1 MKILKLEWRNIFS
14 YGDDITEIDFGDNAK
29 LWQLTGE
36 SGSGKSS
43 MLTVPKLLFFGKTEG
58 SDGKPVN
65 VGEIA
70 NWLNKK
76 GWIRGTIQKGN
87 DIYVIERTFAPQGL
101 SLVKNGENLDKAGLK
116 NMQIMIETEVLDNM
130 PYHIFSNVMILSLN
144 NFKSFVSMSP
154 ADKRQII
161 DKIFDLEIINKVHEL
176 VKKDMKELGNQI
188 NISNSQVFSL
198 DQTIKTSTEQLDNV
212 NTTAIV
218 NAKSTMEDA
227 AHKMQ
232 KVTELYN
239 QYKTIYDDAYKRW
252 TDAKQTEQK
261 IVTEI
266 NSENVRLNNVK
277 SQINLFNQDRCPT
290 CGASFSSTDF
300 DDVKKNLQSQYT
312 EIEQRIESYK
322 SKLVEVQTASND
334 IGAELSDVQLNI
346 NKINSKYSELNT
358 IYLTAKAQVDN
369 NTEVTA
375 IQNIIDATSKSKTEL
390 EKSIKQYNSK
400 MKVLDIIENM
410 YSADGIKQSMMS
422 TYIPTLNKE
431 IDETLKF
438 LGFPYTLSFDNNFDP
453 HLQYLGRDIKP
464 QSLSIGEHKKVD
476 LTVLCSLLKMVKRKY
491 PQLNLVCLDE
501 TVSSLDYVSSANI
514 IRYLKEISS
523 EMGLNI
529 FIVSHTT
536 LDENLFDEHLHV
548 NKVNSYSILTKS

>member
-239 QYKTIYDDAYKRW
+239 QYKMIYDDACKRW

-334 IGAELSDVQLNI
+334 IGTELSDVQLNI

>member
-14 YGDDITEIDFGDNAK
+14 YGDDITEIDFGDTAK

-43 MLTVPKLLFFGKTEG
+43 MLTVPKLLLFGKTEG

-65 VGEIA
+65 MSEIA
-70 NWLNKK
+70 NWVNKK
-76 GWIRGTIQKGN
+76 GWIRGTIQRGN
-87 DIYVIERTFAPQGL
+87 DIFVIERTFAPQGL
-101 SLVKNGENLDKAGLK
+101 SVTKNGESLDKAGLK
-116 NMQIMIETEVLDNM
+116 NMQTIIETEVLDNM

-161 DKIFDLEIINKVHEL
+161 DKIFELEIINKVHEL
-176 VKKDMKELGNQI
+176 VKKDMRDLGNQI
-188 NISNSQVFSL
+188 NISNSQVYSL
-198 DQTIKTSTEQLDNV
+198 DQTIKTSTEQLDSV
-212 NTTAIV
+212 NTTAV
-218 NAKSTMEDA
+218 EQAKSIMTDVAE
-227 AHKMQ
+227 KM
-232 KVTELYN
+232 KTVTELYT
-239 QYKTIYDDAYKRW
+239 KHKEIYDTTYIKW
-252 TDAKQTEQK
+252 TELSKTENDVSSEIRNINLK
-261 IVTEI
+261 INDVV
-266 NSENVRLNNVK
+266 NKL
-277 SQINLFNQDRCPT
+277 NLFNSDRCPT
-290 CGASFSSTDF
+290 CGADFSSGDF
-300 DDVKKNLQSQYT
+300 THIKDELNMKYEELKEQLTIYTQKRNELTNIKNQITS
-312 EIEQRIESYK
+312 
-322 SKLVEVQTASND
+322 
-334 IGAELSDVQLNI
+334 ELSGIQDNI
-346 NKINSKYSELNT
+346 NKINAKYNELNVA
-358 IYLTAKAQVDN
+358 YLTSKRQAEE

-375 IQNIIDATSKSKTEL
+375 IQNIIDATSKSKVEL
-390 EKSIKQYNSK
+390 EKSITQFNER
-400 MKVLDIIENM
+400 MKILDIMENM
-410 YSADGIKQSMMS
+410 YSAEGIKQAMMS
-422 TYIPTLNKE
+422 TYIPTLNQE
-431 IDETLKF
+431 IDDTLKF

-548 NKVNSYSILTKS
+548 NKVNSYSILNKS

>member
-14 YGDDITEIDFGDNAK
+14 YGDDITEIDFGDTAK

-43 MLTVPKLLFFGKTEG
+43 MLTVPKLLLFGKTEG

-65 VGEIA
+65 VSEIA
-70 NWLNKK
+70 NWVNKK

-87 DIYVIERTFAPQGL
+87 DIFVIERTFVPQGL
-101 SLVKNGENLDKAGLK
+101 SVTKNGESLDKAGLK
-116 NMQIMIETEVLDNM
+116 NMQTIIETEVLDNM

-161 DKIFDLEIINKVHEL
+161 DKIFELEIINKVHEL
-176 VKKDMKELGNQI
+176 VKKDMRDLGNQI
-188 NISNSQVFSL
+188 NISNSQVYSL

-212 NTTAIV
+212 NLTAVEQANTTMNETAV
-218 NAKSTMEDA
+218 
-227 AHKMQ
+227 KMQ
-232 KVTELYN
+232 KLSELYN
-239 QYKTIYDDAYKRW
+239 QYKAIYDATMVKW
-252 TDAKQTEQK
+252 TEAHNTEN
-261 IVTEI
+261 EI
-266 NSENVRLNNVK
+266 LSEIRNLSNKLNNVVAK
-277 SQINLFNQDRCPT
+277 INLFNQDKCPT
-290 CGASFSSTDF
+290 CGADFSSDDFTHIKNELISQQNEINQSIETYKVKHNEIAKVKTD
-300 DDVKKNLQSQYT
+300 VYA
-312 EIEQRIESYK
+312 
-322 SKLVEVQTASND
+322 EVQLANES
-334 IGAELSDVQLNI
+334 I
-346 NKINSKYSELNT
+346 NKINAKYNELNV
-358 IYLTAKAQVDN
+358 IYLTAKKQAEE

-375 IQNIIDATSKSKTEL
+375 IQNIIDATNKSKNEL
-390 EKSIKQYNSK
+390 EKSISEFNGR
-400 MKVLDIIENM
+400 MKILDIMENM
-410 YSADGIKQSMMS
+410 YSSEGIKQSMMS

-431 IDETLKF
+431 IDDTLKF

-501 TVSSLDYVSSANI
+501 TVSSLDYVSSANV

>member
-334 IGAELSDVQLNI
+334 IGTELSDVQLNI

-400 MKVLDIIENM
+400 MKVLDIIEDM

>member
-116 NMQIMIETEVLDNM
+116 NMQLMIETEVLDNM

-334 IGAELSDVQLNI
+334 IGTELSDVQLNI

>member
-43 MLTVPKLLFFGKTEG
+43 MLTVPKLLLFGKTEG

-65 VGEIA
+65 MSEIA

-87 DIYVIERTFAPQGL
+87 DIFIIERTFAPQGL
-101 SLVKNGENLDKAGLK
+101 SVIKNDECLDKAGLK
-116 NMQIMIETEVLDNM
+116 NMQNIIETEVLDNM

-176 VKKDMKELGNQI
+176 VKKDMKDLGNQI

-212 NTTAIV
+212 NATAVMTARTTMDETACKI
-218 NAKSTMEDA
+218 
-227 AHKMQ
+227 Q
-232 KVTELYN
+232 KVAELYE
-239 QYKTIYDDAYKRW
+239 QYKKLYDEAYTRWRETDQTGKTIMM
-252 TDAKQTEQK
+252 EM
-261 IVTEI
+261 
-266 NSENVRLNNVK
+266 NSEKVRLVNVK
-277 SQINLFNQDRCPT
+277 SQIDLFNKDKCPT
-290 CGASFSSTDF
+290 CGASFSSSDF
-300 DDVKKNLQSQYT
+300 DDVKEKLQQQYN
-312 EIEQRIESYK
+312 EIEQRMISYQD
-322 SKLVEVQTASND
+322 KLDELKGVANRINDEITDAQSN
-334 IGAELSDVQLNI
+334 IS
-346 NKINSKYSELNT
+346 KINAKYSELNA
-358 IYLTAKAQVDN
+358 IYLTAKAQAEQ
-369 NTEVTA
+369 NTEITA
-375 IQNIIDATSKSKTEL
+375 IQNIIDATNKSKTAL
-390 EKSIKQYNSK
+390 EKSIVEFNDR
-400 MKVLDIIENM
+400 MKILDIMENM
-410 YSADGIKQSMMS
+410 YSAEGIKQTMMS

-431 IDETLKF
+431 IDDTLKF

-491 PQLNLVCLDE
+491 PQLNLVCIMNKTL
-501 TVSSLDYVSSANI
+501 YVFCYNYHMI
-514 IRYLKEISS
+514 
-523 EMGLNI
+523 
-529 FIVSHTT
+529 
-536 LDENLFDEHLHV
+536 LHYTFFV
-548 NKVNSYSILTKS
+548 VYI

>member
-14 YGDDITEIDFGDNAK
+14 YGDDITEIDFGDEAK

-43 MLTVPKLLFFGKTEG
+43 MLTVPKLLLFGKTEG

-87 DIYVIERTFAPQGL
+87 DVYVIERTFAPQGL
-101 SLVKNGENLDKAGLK
+101 SLTKNGENLDKAGLK
-116 NMQIMIETEVLDNM
+116 NMQTMIEVEVLDNM

-176 VKKDMKELGNQI
+176 VKKDMKDLGNQI

-198 DQTIKTSTEQLDNV
+198 DQTIKTSTEQLENV
-212 NTTAIV
+212 NTTAV
-218 NAKSTMEDA
+218 ASAKSLMEDTA
-227 AHKMQ
+227 IKMK
-232 KVTELYN
+232 KVTELYE
-239 QYKTIYDDAYKRW
+239 QHKVVYDDAYKRW

-261 IVTEI
+261 IVAEI
-266 NSENVRLNNVK
+266 NSENIRLNNVK
-277 SQINLFNQDRCPT
+277 TQINLFNQDKCPT
-290 CGASFSSTDF
+290 CGASFSSSDF
-300 DDVKKNLQSQYT
+300 DDVKENLQKQYND
-312 EIEQRIESYK
+312 IEQRIETYK
-322 SKLVEVQTASND
+322 HNLVEIQTVIND
-334 IGAELSDVQLNI
+334 ISVEISDIQITV
-346 NKINSKYSELNT
+346 NKINAKYNELNT
-358 IYLTAKAQVDN
+358 VYLTAKAQSEQ
-369 NTEVTA
+369 NTEVVA
-375 IQNIIDATSKSKTEL
+375 IQNIIDVTTKSKNEL
-390 EKSIKQYNSK
+390 ENTIKQYNGK

>member
-14 YGDDITEIDFGDNAK
+14 YGDDITEIDFGDTAK

-87 DIYVIERTFAPQGL
+87 DIYIIERTFAPQGL
-101 SLVKNGENLDKAGLK
+101 SLIKNGENLDKAGLK
-116 NMQIMIETEVLDNM
+116 NMQSMIETEVLDNM

-198 DQTIKTSTEQLDNV
+198 EQTIKTSTEQLDNV
-212 NTTAIV
+212 NTTAV
-218 NAKSTMEDA
+218 VSAKSTMEDTVL
-227 AHKMQ
+227 KMQ
-232 KVTELYN
+232 KVTELYE
-239 QYKTIYDDAYKRW
+239 QYKTIYDEAYKRW
-252 TDAKQTEQK
+252 TDVKQTEQK

-266 NSENVRLNNVK
+266 NSENMRLNSVK
-277 SQINLFNQDRCPT
+277 SQINLFNQDKCPT
-290 CGASFSSTDF
+290 CGANFSSTDF
-300 DDVKKNLQSQYT
+300 DDVKENLQNQYT

-322 SKLVEVQTASND
+322 TKLVEIQTVSND
-334 IGAELSDVQLNI
+334 IGAELSDVQINI
-346 NKINSKYSELNT
+346 NKINSKYSELNA
-358 IYLTAKAQVDN
+358 IYLTAKAQVEN
-369 NTEVTA
+369 NNEVTA

-390 EKSIKQYNSK
+390 ERSIKQYNSK

>member
-14 YGDDITEIDFGDNAK
+14 YGDDITEIDFGDTAK

-43 MLTVPKLLFFGKTEG
+43 MLTVPKLLLFGKTEG

-65 VGEIA
+65 VSEIA
-70 NWLNKK
+70 NWVNKK

-87 DIYVIERTFAPQGL
+87 DIFVIERTFVPQGL
-101 SLVKNGENLDKAGLK
+101 SVTKNGESLDKAGLK
-116 NMQIMIETEVLDNM
+116 NMQTIIETEVLDNM

-161 DKIFDLEIINKVHEL
+161 DKIFELEIINKVHEL
-176 VKKDMKELGNQI
+176 VKKDMRDLGNQI
-188 NISNSQVFSL
+188 NISNSQVYSL

-212 NTTAIV
+212 NLTAVEQANATMNETAI
-218 NAKSTMEDA
+218 
-227 AHKMQ
+227 KMQ
-232 KVTELYN
+232 KLTELYN
-239 QYKTIYDDAYKRW
+239 QYKAIYDATMVRW
-252 TDAKQTEQK
+252 TEAHNTEN
-261 IVTEI
+261 EI
-266 NSENVRLNNVK
+266 LSEIRNLTNKLNNVTAK
-277 SQINLFNQDRCPT
+277 INLFNQDKCPT
-290 CGASFSSTDF
+290 CGADFSSDDF
-300 DDVKKNLQSQYT
+300 AHIKNDLLSQQNEINQSIETYRTKHNEIDKVKSDVYA
-312 EIEQRIESYK
+312 
-322 SKLVEVQTASND
+322 EVQLAN
-334 IGAELSDVQLNI
+334 ENI
-346 NKINSKYSELNT
+346 NKINAKYNELNV
-358 IYLTAKAQVDN
+358 IYLTAKKQAEE

-375 IQNIIDATSKSKTEL
+375 IQNIIDATNKSKNEL
-390 EKSIKQYNSK
+390 EKSISEFNGR
-400 MKVLDIIENM
+400 MKILDIMENM
-410 YSADGIKQSMMS
+410 YSSEGIKQSMMS

-431 IDETLKF
+431 IDDTLKF

-501 TVSSLDYVSSANI
+501 TVSSLDYVSSANV

-548 NKVNSYSILTKS
+548 NKVNSYSILSKS

>member
-14 YGDDITEIDFGDNAK
+14 YGDDITEIDFGDEAK

-101 SLVKNGENLDKAGLK
+101 SLIKNGENLDKAGLK
-116 NMQIMIETEVLDNM
+116 NMQSMIEVEVLDNM

-176 VKKDMKELGNQI
+176 VKKDMKDLGNQI

-212 NTTAIV
+212 NTTAV
-218 NAKSTMEDA
+218 VTAKTTMEETIV
-227 AHKMQ
+227 KMQ
-232 KVTELYN
+232 KVTELYE
-239 QYKTIYDDAYKRW
+239 QHKVIYDDAYKRW
-252 TDAKQTEQK
+252 TEAKQTEQK
-261 IVTEI
+261 IVAEI
-266 NSENVRLNNVK
+266 NSENIRLNNVK
-277 SQINLFNQDRCPT
+277 SQINLFNQDKCPT
-290 CGASFSSTDF
+290 CGASFSSSDF
-300 DDVKKNLQSQYT
+300 DDVKDNLQKQCA
-312 EIEQRIESYK
+312 EIEDRINSYK
-322 SKLVEVQTASND
+322 NKLVEIQTLVND
-334 IGAELSDVQLNI
+334 IGVEISNCQLNI
-346 NKINSKYSELNT
+346 NKINAKYNELNA
-358 IYLTAKAQVDN
+358 IYLTTKAQSEQ
-369 NTEVTA
+369 NTEITA
-375 IQNIIDATSKSKTEL
+375 IQNIIDATTKSKIEL
-390 EKSIKQYNSK
+390 ENSVKQYNAR
-400 MKVLDIIENM
+400 MKVLDIMENM
-410 YSADGIKQSMMS
+410 YSSEGIKQSMMS

-514 IRYLKEISS
+514 IRYLKEISA

-548 NKVNSYSILTKS
+548 NKVNSYSILNRS

>member
-14 YGDDITEIDFGDNAK
+14 YGDDITEIDFGDNSI

-43 MLTVPKLLFFGKTEG
+43 MLTVPKLLLFGKTEG

-65 VGEIA
+65 MSEIA
-70 NWLNKK
+70 NWVNKK

-87 DIYVIERTFAPQGL
+87 DIFIIERTFAPQGL
-101 SLVKNGENLDKAGLK
+101 SVIKNGESLDKAGLK
-116 NMQIMIETEVLDNM
+116 NMQNIIETEVLDNM

-161 DKIFDLEIINKVHEL
+161 DKIFELEIINKVHEL
-176 VKKDMKELGNQI
+176 VKKDMRDLGNQI
-188 NISNSQVFSL
+188 NISNSQVYSL
-198 DQTIKTSTEQLDNV
+198 DQTIKTSIEQLDS
-212 NTTAIV
+212 V
-218 NAKSTMEDA
+218 NATATEQAKSVMEDVA
-227 AHKMQ
+227 EKM
-232 KVTELYN
+232 KTVTELYN
-239 QYKTIYDDAYKRW
+239 KHKAIYDTTYTKW
-252 TDAKQTEQK
+252 MEMSKTENEILNEIRNVNVK
-261 IVTEI
+261 I
-266 NSENVRLNNVK
+266 NSVVSK
-277 SQINLFNQDRCPT
+277 INLFNQDKCPT
-290 CGASFSSTDF
+290 CGADFSSGDF
-300 DDVKKNLQSQYT
+300 NHIKDELNSQHDELKNQLNVY
-312 EIEQRIESYK
+312 IEKQNE
-322 SKLVEVQTASND
+322 LTTAKTQ
-334 IGAELSDVQLNI
+334 IATELSGLQENI
-346 NKINSKYSELNT
+346 TKINNKYNELNVA
-358 IYLTAKAQVDN
+358 YLTAKRQAEE
-369 NTEVTA
+369 NTEATA
-375 IQNIIDATSKSKTEL
+375 IQNIIDVTSKSKIEL
-390 EKSIKQYNSK
+390 EKSIAEFNGR
-400 MKVLDIIENM
+400 MKILDIMENM
-410 YSADGIKQSMMS
+410 YSAEGIKQSMMS

-431 IDETLKF
+431 IDDTLKF

-548 NKVNSYSILTKS
+548 NKVNSYSILNKS

>member
-14 YGDDITEIDFGDNAK
+14 YGDDITEIDFGDTAK

-43 MLTVPKLLFFGKTEG
+43 MLTVPKLLLFGKTEG

-65 VGEIA
+65 VSEIA
-70 NWLNKK
+70 NWVNKK

-87 DIYVIERTFAPQGL
+87 DIFVIERTFVPQGL
-101 SLVKNGENLDKAGLK
+101 SVTKNGESLDKAGLK
-116 NMQIMIETEVLDNM
+116 NMQTIIETEVLDNM

-161 DKIFDLEIINKVHEL
+161 DKIFELEIINKVHEL
-176 VKKDMKELGNQI
+176 VKKDMRDLGNQI
-188 NISNSQVFSL
+188 NISNSQVYSL

-212 NTTAIV
+212 NLTAVEQANTTMNETAV
-218 NAKSTMEDA
+218 
-227 AHKMQ
+227 KMQ
-232 KVTELYN
+232 KLNELYN
-239 QYKTIYDDAYKRW
+239 QYKAIYDATMVKW
-252 TDAKQTEQK
+252 TKAHNTENEILSEIRNLTNKLNDVVAK
-261 IVTEI
+261 
-266 NSENVRLNNVK
+266 
-277 SQINLFNQDRCPT
+277 INLFNQDKCPT
-290 CGASFSSTDF
+290 CGADFSSDDFTHIKNELISQQNEINQSIEIYKVKHNEIDKVKTD
-300 DDVKKNLQSQYT
+300 VYA
-312 EIEQRIESYK
+312 
-322 SKLVEVQTASND
+322 EVQLANES
-334 IGAELSDVQLNI
+334 I
-346 NKINSKYSELNT
+346 NKINAKYNELNV
-358 IYLTAKAQVDN
+358 IYLTAKKQAEE

-375 IQNIIDATSKSKTEL
+375 IQNIIDATNKSKIEL
-390 EKSIKQYNSK
+390 EKSISEFNGR
-400 MKVLDIIENM
+400 MKILDIMENM
-410 YSADGIKQSMMS
+410 YSSEGIKQSMMS

-431 IDETLKF
+431 IDDTLKF

-501 TVSSLDYVSSANI
+501 TVSSLDYVSSANV

>member
-14 YGDDITEIDFGDNAK
+14 YGDDITEIDFGDTAK

-43 MLTVPKLLFFGKTEG
+43 MLTVPKLLLFGKTEG

-65 VGEIA
+65 VSEIA
-70 NWLNKK
+70 NWVNKK

-87 DIYVIERTFAPQGL
+87 DIFVIERTFVPQGL
-101 SLVKNGENLDKAGLK
+101 SVTKNGESLDKAGLK
-116 NMQIMIETEVLDNM
+116 NMQTIIETEVLDNM

-161 DKIFDLEIINKVHEL
+161 DKIFELEIINKVHEL
-176 VKKDMKELGNQI
+176 VKKDMRDLGNQI
-188 NISNSQVFSL
+188 NISNSQVYSL

-212 NTTAIV
+212 NLTAVEQANTTMNETAV
-218 NAKSTMEDA
+218 
-227 AHKMQ
+227 KMQ
-232 KVTELYN
+232 KLNELYN
-239 QYKTIYDDAYKRW
+239 QYKAIYDATMVKW
-252 TDAKQTEQK
+252 TKAHNTENEILSEIRNLTNKLNDVVAK
-261 IVTEI
+261 
-266 NSENVRLNNVK
+266 
-277 SQINLFNQDRCPT
+277 INLFNQDKCPT
-290 CGASFSSTDF
+290 CGADFSSDDFTHIKNELISQQNEINQSIETYKVKHNEIAKVKTD
-300 DDVKKNLQSQYT
+300 VYA
-312 EIEQRIESYK
+312 
-322 SKLVEVQTASND
+322 EVQLANES
-334 IGAELSDVQLNI
+334 I
-346 NKINSKYSELNT
+346 NKINAKYNELNV
-358 IYLTAKAQVDN
+358 IYLTAKKQAEE

-375 IQNIIDATSKSKTEL
+375 IQNIIDATNKSKNEL
-390 EKSIKQYNSK
+390 EKSISEFNGR
-400 MKVLDIIENM
+400 MKILDIMENM
-410 YSADGIKQSMMS
+410 YSSEGIKQSMMS

-431 IDETLKF
+431 IDDTLKF

-501 TVSSLDYVSSANI
+501 TVSSLDYVSSANV